1 MCFSF
6 SFSISEELQVGRG
19 APAIWRRSGHSYNG
33 AAAWSFC
40 SLGSWQSWVLPG
52 LPISWFFLFLF
63 LLHNIM
69 TLYCHKLPRF
79 WNSRAFAYSVHWFVI
94 WRSVTLSLH
103 MRSTVLAKM
112 WRLVGCSKS
121 VWHAIG
127 KSWPFGQE
135 NLFSP
140 KKHLK
145 TTISR
150 RKISASPHFGKI
162 WRPNCWRQ
170 VNH

>member
-1 MCFSF
+1 MSQGAPAIWRSVQVSPELKYYYFMMLDFVYFYLCSFVSIIVLGCLSFSF
-6 SFSISEELQVGRG
+6 SFSICEELQVGRG

-69 TLYCHKLPRF
+69 TLYCQKLPRF
-79 WNSRAFAYSVHWFVI
+79 WNSKAFADSVHWFVI

-103 MRSTVLAKM
+103 MRPTVLANIITPRRM
-112 WRLVGCSKS
+112 
-121 VWHAIG
+121 
-127 KSWPFGQE
+127 
-135 NLFSP
+135 
-140 KKHLK
+140 LK
-145 TTISR
+145 IC
-150 RKISASPHFGKI
+150 F
-162 WRPNCWRQ
+162 
-170 VNH
+170 